1 MMLII
6 LQAGILLGPTFL
18 GRHEEIL
25 GALFPVRQSL
35 FLNTL
40 SKIGTTYCVFLTCL
54 KMDVVTT
61 LKSAKRCWRFGVFPF
76 LASFLVTVTLFSLY
90 SPNGSANQNQMS
102 IYHFPNIFTLS
113 SFAVVSETLMEL
125 NLVATELGQIALS
138 SAMISEILQWTTMEL
153 LFNSKFSMRFLIV
166 LLIGATGFAV
176 LLLLIIRP
184 LVNIVVERTPPGKPI
199 KESYIV
205 LLLLGPLVWAA
216 ISDTFGIY
224 FIMGTFLYGL
234 VLLNGPPLATTIIE
248 RCELIVY
255 EFFMPF
261 FFSSISTN

>member
-1 MMLII
+1 MLNKVKC
-6 LQAGILLGPTFL
+6 Q
-18 GRHEEIL
+18 
-25 GALFPVRQSL
+25 
-35 FLNTL
+35 
-40 SKIGTTYCVFLTCL
+40 
-54 KMDVVTT
+54 
-61 LKSAKRCWRFGVFPF
+61 
-76 LASFLVTVTLFSLY
+76 
-90 SPNGSANQNQMS
+90 
-102 IYHFPNIFTLS
+102 YHFPNIFTLS
-113 SFAVVSETLMEL
+113 SFAVLSETLMER

-138 SAMISEILQWTTMEL
+138 SAMIREILQWITMEL
-153 LFNSKFSMRFLIV
+153 QFNTKFSLQFTIVFLT
-166 LLIGATGFAV
+166 GATGFAV